1 MKIES
6 KKQTINAQEVLI
18 PLIMYLQYIIEY
30 LDYTKYNFKNQQF
43 AKKAKIW

>member
-1 MKIES
+1 MKIAI
-6 KKQTINAQEVLI
+6 KKLTIPARPVLI

>member
-6 KKQTINAQEVLI
+6 KKQTINSQEVLI

-30 LDYTKYNFKNQQF
+30 LNYTK
-43 AKKAKIW
+43 I